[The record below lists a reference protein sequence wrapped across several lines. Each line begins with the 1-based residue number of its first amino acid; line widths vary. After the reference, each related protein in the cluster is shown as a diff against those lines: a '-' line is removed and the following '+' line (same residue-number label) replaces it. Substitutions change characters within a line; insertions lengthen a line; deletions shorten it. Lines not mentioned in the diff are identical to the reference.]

1 MELYR
6 GSQRVGRVKVK
17 RVGDGTFE
25 GVIYKSLSPGEYT
38 VKVRTVKR
46 LKKGKKEEAST
57 TVRLAVISPYKPM
70 VKTPSSLTQQAA
82 NIASVARPLP
92 FLGTAQPTII
102 DASGT
107 DGYLI
112 TIEKGDLGGDG
123 TPDIVAGGDTLF
135 AYDIK
140 NASYLWAIDESGGQL
155 ASEIDD
161 IAIADITGDGVPDV
175 VTIDYYDPDGLAG
188 VGSDGLTL
196 WDGSDGSLLWSVD
209 MTSYNSLELYRVEVL
224 AIADLDGDGDLD
236 IAAGGYLGTVGGT
249 PYNVDAIVAFEGG
262 TGTLLWYFDTPAD
275 PYLWGVSGPQR
286 VKVGDIDGDGN
297 PEVAAGDENYQVYC
311 LNGEDGSER
320 FTVQVPDQDYVYSM
334 ELGDFDADGDLDIA
348 AGSYY
353 AVYAYD
359 ENGGQLWQFDEYA
372 TYSYYWLDME
382 AADFNGDGVTDIAAV
397 NEEYAWAIIDGATGF
412 SMSNGGPYGYGLNV
426 AVGDLNG
433 DGTPEMVWGDD
444 SYGTAAVDVT
454 TGNWLWWHNNY
465 YDYVGDLEIG
475 DFNGDGVNEVVG
487 IPAWQDFIYV
497 LSPKAPSNVW
507 GRGFE
512 PIGYDWYNAY
522 SEIYDVASGDL
533 NGDGTPDV
541 VVVDNGSYGNRQ
553 VTAMDGATGSPLWSR
568 FCPDWP
574 WILASGDF
582 DGDGSPEV
590 ATFGS
595 STLYLLDGD
604 GSELDQIG
612 SNSSDYFIVVDI
624 DGDGA
629 DELVLGAAWG
639 GVQAFDYSGGS
650 LSSLWTTGGINFR
663 NGLSDYQY
671 EEGFAYGDYDGDGT
685 DELLA
690 LGHDG
695 SQYTVYEIDVAS
707 GATSF
712 VVQGATAW
720 SSIALGQLD
729 GDAQREILLGHSNG
743 VDAYDWVGT
752 IYQWNYA
759 GNDAEHYLLA
769 GDVDGDGYD
778 EAVFAGYE
786 NVGVLEEGGTEKWTR
801 DLAGTAANYEN
812 DASWDIEDMI
822 LADLDADGDLD
833 VAVGAYEMV
842 NLRMLNGLTGVDM
855 TAPVI
860 IDGYGYSTQQL
871 AAGDFVSGG
880 VVEIAAMG
888 FQSVGVFADD
898 PAPPA
903 LLGGGSGGGSGCFIA
918 TASFGTPMAEEVV
931 VLKKFRD
938 EYLMSNRA
946 GRAFLRL
953 YSRYGPTLADYLRIH
968 EGARAAV
975 RLGLKPLVW
984 LAKFLTR

>member
-6 GSQRVGRVKVK
+6 GGQRVGRVKVK
-17 RVGDGTFE
+17 RIGDGTFE
-25 GVIYKSLSPGEYT
+25 GVIYTSLSPGEYT

-46 LKKGKKEEAST
+46 VKKGKKEEAST
-57 TVRLAVISPYKPM
+57 GVRLAVISPYKPM
-70 VKTPSSLTQQAA
+70 VKAPSSLSPQAA

-112 TIEKGDLGGDG
+112 TLEKGDLNIIPDG
-123 TPDIVAGGDTLF
+123 SPDIVAGGDTLF

-161 IAIADITGDGVPDV
+161 MAIADITGDGVPDV

-196 WDGSDGSLLWSVD
+196 WDGSDGSLIWSVD
-209 MTSYNSLELYRVEVL
+209 MTSYNSYELYRVEVL
-224 AIADLDGDGDLD
+224 AIEDLDGDGDLD

-249 PYNVDAIVAFEGG
+249 PYNTDAIAAFDGG

-275 PYLWGVSGPQR
+275 PYLSSVYDTQR

-297 PEVAAGDENYQVYC
+297 PEVAAGDGNYQVYC

-320 FTVQVPDQDYVYSM
+320 FTLEVSDQDYVYSM
-334 ELGDFDADGDLDIA
+334 ELGDFDGDGDLDIA

-353 AVYAYD
+353 SVYAYD
-359 ENGGQLWQFDEYA
+359 ENGGQLWQFDEFAYD
-372 TYSYYWLDME
+372 SDYWQDME
-382 AADFNGDGVTDIAAV
+382 AADFNGDGITDIAAV
-397 NEEYAWAIIDGATGF
+397 NEYYGWAIIDGATGF
-412 SMSNGGPYGYGLNV
+412 SLSNGGVNGYGLTV

-444 SYGTAAVDVT
+444 SYGTAAVDGT

-475 DFNGDGVNEVVG
+475 DFNGDGENEVVG

-507 GRGFE
+507 GRGLE
-512 PIGYDWYNAY
+512 PLGWDWYNY
-522 SEIYDVASGDL
+522 WSEIYDVASGDL

-541 VVVDNGSYGNRQ
+541 IVVDYMNRQ
-553 VTAMDGATGSPLWSR
+553 VTAMDGATGNPLWSR
-568 FCPDWP
+568 FCPDAP
-574 WILASGDF
+574 WILATGDF

-590 ATFGS
+590 ATFGGG
-595 STLYLLDGD
+595 TLYLLDGD
-604 GSELDQIG
+604 GSELDQIA
-612 SNSSDYFIVVDI
+612 SNNYEHFIVADI
-624 DGDGA
+624 DGDPA
-629 DELVLGAAWG
+629 DELVLGNCG
-639 GVQAFDYSGGS
+639 SNVEAFDYSGGS
-650 LSSLWTTGGINFR
+650 LSTLWTTGGINFR
-663 NGLSDYQY
+663 NVLNDYQY

-695 SQYTVYEIDVAS
+695 IQYTVYEIDVS
-707 GATSF
+707 TGATSP
-712 VVQGATAW
+712 VVQSATAW

-729 GDAQREILLGHSNG
+729 GDTQREILLGHSNG
-743 VDAYDWVGT
+743 VDAYDAVNVG
-752 IYQWNYA
+752 YDYNYP
-759 GNDAEHYLLA
+759 GNDAQRYLMA

-778 EAVFAGYE
+778 EAVFAGYD

-855 TAPVI
+855 TAPII

-880 VVEIAAMG
+880 VVEIAANG
-888 FQSVGVFADD
+888 FQSVGVFEDD

-903 LLGGGSGGGSGCFIA
+903 LSGGGSGGSGCFIA

-931 VLKKFRD
+931 ALKKFRD

-946 GRAFLRL
+946 GRAFVRF
-953 YSRYGPTLADYLRIH
+953 YYRYGPALADYLRIH

-984 LAKFLTR
+984 LAKFITR